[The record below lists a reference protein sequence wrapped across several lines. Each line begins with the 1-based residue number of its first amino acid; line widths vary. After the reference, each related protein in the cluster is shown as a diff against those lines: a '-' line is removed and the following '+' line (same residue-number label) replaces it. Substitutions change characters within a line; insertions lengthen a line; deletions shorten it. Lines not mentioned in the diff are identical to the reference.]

1 MKAMKALLIQTLVME
16 VSHLIP
22 ASSSPLY
29 SLTDQ
34 MPAITLAKLC
44 PEMLCAPACCHSA
57 RPVVGMHAG
66 ASLRQIRLA
75 EGLPALQQER
85 HLVRRC
91 LVP

>member
-34 MPAITLAKLC
+34 TRNNPSKAVPRDAVRPGLLPLSTSGC
-44 PEMLCAPACCHSA
+44 GHACRCQSEADQA
-57 RPVVGMHAG
+57 R
-66 ASLRQIRLA
+66 
-75 EGLPALQQER
+75 
-85 HLVRRC
+85 
-91 LVP
+91 